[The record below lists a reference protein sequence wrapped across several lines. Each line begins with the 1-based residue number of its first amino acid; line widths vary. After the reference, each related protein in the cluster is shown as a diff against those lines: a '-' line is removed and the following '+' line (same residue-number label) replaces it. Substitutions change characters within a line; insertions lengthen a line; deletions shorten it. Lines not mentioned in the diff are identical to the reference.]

1 METRLTADVVTL
13 AKRKDK
19 LCVLLIRRGWKP
31 FAGMLAL
38 PGGHIDPGERP
49 AEAARRE
56 LAEETGIHLDL
67 GQLTLIDTY
76 ADPGRDPRGQ
86 YATWAYLAVLDGE
99 PPQPTAGDDAEVAE
113 WIPVDSL
120 ALADL
125 AFDHWR
131 IIQDALRKKCRPC
144 PPQGLADELRRMAD
158 TLERDLTRNF
168 VPVLD
173 GQAQVRADDHP
184 SAEGVRRAAR
194 ALRTRADELHSG
206 QAPGVAVAV
215 NAEAVTGSIIGADAD
230 APRAQNVRVSMNL
243 GTVSGTV
250 VGYQKVDGR

>member
-1 METRLTADVVTL
+1 MITRLTADVVTL
-13 AKRKDK
+13 AKREDK

-76 ADPGRDPRGQ
+76 VDPGRDPRGQ
-86 YATWAYLAVLDGE
+86 YATWAYLAVLSGE

-113 WIPVDSL
+113 WIPVESL
-120 ALADL
+120 TLTGL
-125 AFDHWR
+125 AFDHWK
-131 IIQDALRKKCRPC
+131 IIKDALRRY
-144 PPQGLADELRRMAD
+144 QAETGGRTLAVRDA
-158 TLERDLTRNF
+158 LEEYTARHHGFL
-168 VPVLD
+168 
-173 GQAQVRADDHP
+173 G
-184 SAEGVRRAAR
+184 SAEPAWFLDW
-194 ALRTRADELHSG
+194 LRDRGFTVVPTRDAED
-206 QAPGVAVAV
+206 PGVAVAV
-215 NAEAVTGSIIGADAD
+215 SAETVTGSIVGADAD
-230 APRAQNVRVSMNL
+230 SPGTGNVRVSMTL

-250 VGYQKVDGR
+250 IGYQAGR